1 MRTMMLPMLFLMC
14 VPMSAQHSTVPY
26 VEEDWDAAREVYA
39 LAGYSNT
46 WEPAYP
52 GFYNPGPRPPARH
65 WGGGYIGVGVGARAA
80 NSLAGVQAEFFQVR
94 NSGSSRWP
102 HLNTG
107 AINLVL
113 EKRTGRIRPGGI
125 VIGLGG
131 ATDGPSTFLFVQFAA
146 GVAVQLNDRF
156 YVRPQVRFQGWV
168 HDVLF
173 GTGNNPTALSAGIA
187 LGYRF

>member
-1 MRTMMLPMLFLMC
+1 MRTMMLPMLFLLC
-14 VPMSAQHSTVPY
+14 VPMSAQLGTVPY
-26 VEEDWDAAREVYA
+26 DDEGEDDRREVYA

-52 GFYNPGPRPPARH
+52 GSSYTGPRPPGRH
-65 WGGGYIGVGVGARAA
+65 WGGGYFGAGVGVRAV
-80 NSLAGVQAEFFQVR
+80 SIVGVQAEFFQVR
-94 NSGSSRWP
+94 DSGSSRWP
-102 HLNTG
+102 YLNTG
-107 AINLVL
+107 AINVVL
-113 EKRTGRIRPGGI
+113 EKRAGRIRPGGI
-125 VIGLGG
+125 VLGLGG
-131 ATDGPSTFLFVQFAA
+131 ATDGQSTFLFAQFAA